1 MISMGNH
8 VIWNSLKA
16 LDNVLSVF
24 TWNSIDAVCV
34 ESWLVD
40 MWNTVHPKSL
50 LLLPFNLIHEA
61 DFSVALLF
69 LSQPKP
75 SKLCCIDF
83 QIHLIFEILINFWTF
98 FLCWCIYRSTIYMIN
113 YNCFF
118 LFFGGWKSIFKLK
131 LLIIILCLRFF
142 FFFFLS
148 LFWVNFW
155 CFEIVDIGYDMI
167 LNHWIVWNSLMRV
180 LIHWDKNK
188 IIHIRYT
195 CRCTHGKCLPLVIA
209 IFHQHK
215 PLMKFRNK
223 KLLTDF
229 NSTQPTV
236 TKKWCCCLF
245 KKMKHTKNQMQTPI
259 IIIKIKNEKSFQLQT
274 RIRNPIWMI

>member
-61 DFSVALLF
+61 DFSMALLF
-69 LSQPKP
+69 LSQQKP

-83 QIHLIFEILINFWTF
+83 QIRLIFEILINFWTF
-98 FLCWCIYRSTIYMIN
+98 FLCWCIYHSTIYMIN

-142 FFFFLS
+142 SFFFSLSILGKFLMFWNHRHWLWHDTETLNCVKFFNARSDS
-148 LFWVNFW
+148 L
-155 CFEIVDIGYDMI
+155 G
-167 LNHWIVWNSLMRV
+167 
-180 LIHWDKNK
+180 
-188 IIHIRYT
+188 
-195 CRCTHGKCLPLVIA
+195 
-209 IFHQHK
+209 
-215 PLMKFRNK
+215 
-223 KLLTDF
+223 
-229 NSTQPTV
+229 
-236 TKKWCCCLF
+236 
-245 KKMKHTKNQMQTPI
+245 
-259 IIIKIKNEKSFQLQT
+259 
-274 RIRNPIWMI
+274 

>member
-1 MISMGNH
+1 MIRAFPQISSALFYWLFPVDIDFICKYFFGSPAKLTLFDYTYPKSKSHGLFFLAWPVLNSTILSDCMISMENH

-40 MWNTVHPKSL
+40 MWNTVHPKTL

-195 CRCTHGKCLPLVIA
+195 CRCTNGKCLPLVIA

-215 PLMKFRNK
+215 P
-223 KLLTDF
+223 
-229 NSTQPTV
+229 
-236 TKKWCCCLF
+236 
-245 KKMKHTKNQMQTPI
+245 
-259 IIIKIKNEKSFQLQT
+259 
-274 RIRNPIWMI
+274 